1 MDRRQDQ
8 LPVHLTD
15 PTVIPFCYEIFNF
28 KGFPESLY
36 RYAGTNMYMYI
47 KSLTMPRC
55 PYVVMNL
62 EMNMSQLMNTCCFR
76 HYDFVNR

>member
-15 PTVIPFCYEIFNF
+15 STVMPFCYEIFNF

-36 RYAGTNMYMYI
+36 RYAGTYMYMYI
-47 KSLTMPRC
+47 KSPHNAKLSPRRDE
-55 PYVVMNL
+55 P
-62 EMNMSQLMNTCCFR
+62 
-76 HYDFVNR
+76 

>member
-15 PTVIPFCYEIFNF
+15 PTVIPFCYEILNF
-28 KGFPESLY
+28 KGFPEFLY

-47 KSLTMPRC
+47 KSPH
-55 PYVVMNL
+55 
-62 EMNMSQLMNTCCFR
+62 NTTFSLR
-76 HYDFVNR
+76 RDEP